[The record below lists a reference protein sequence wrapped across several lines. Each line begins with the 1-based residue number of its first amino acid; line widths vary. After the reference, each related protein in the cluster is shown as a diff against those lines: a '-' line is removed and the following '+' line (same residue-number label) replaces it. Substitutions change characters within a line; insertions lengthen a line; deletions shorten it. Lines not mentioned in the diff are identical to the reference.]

1 MMTWLEAVPSSRSR
15 PKRSKNPSLG
25 KRTWQ
30 WTNTLRQKCGS
41 MLGTWVCWIE
51 ISKSLIFTVTE
62 FEITFTSNDNFQ
74 TWTNAIYKG
83 LPELSPKND
92 IPQDYLVNPPSF
104 ATEVRHAMLECTSVA
119 QRCSLTMWKSGTAHP
134 SWSHLEKNILNGGSL
149 VRSCFGSFGPV
160 KLKQTTEKASK
171 SNRLIDIHAWVSQK
185 LNSSCNHEYGQSMA
199 IQFSFLRWKGD
210 SFSHQR
216 QEKLPSVWKL
226 VPPTS
231 PRIPNHSQN
240 IW

>member
-83 LPELSPKND
+83 LPELSPKEWYPTGLFGKPSIICNWGATCNAWMHKRCTTMQLNNVEIWNGSSLMKSPGKKTYSTVARWWD
-92 IPQDYLVNPPSF
+92 LVLVLS
-104 ATEVRHAMLECTSVA
+104 AL
-119 QRCSLTMWKSGTAHP
+119 
-134 SWSHLEKNILNGGSL
+134 LNWN
-149 VRSCFGSFGPV
+149 
-160 KLKQTTEKASK
+160 KQLKKHQKV
-171 SNRLIDIHAWVSQK
+171 IDS
-185 LNSSCNHEYGQSMA
+185 
-199 IQFSFLRWKGD
+199 
-210 SFSHQR
+210 
-216 QEKLPSVWKL
+216 
-226 VPPTS
+226 
-231 PRIPNHSQN
+231 
-240 IW
+240 

>member
-83 LPELSPKND
+83 LPELSPKEWY
-92 IPQDYLVNPPSF
+92 PTGLFGKPSIICNWG
-104 ATEVRHAMLECTSVA
+104 ATCNAWMHKRCTTMQLNNVEIWNGSSLMKSPGKKHT
-119 QRCSLTMWKSGTAHP
+119 QRWLAG
-134 SWSHLEKNILNGGSL
+134 EILFWFF
-149 VRSCFGSFGPV
+149 RPC
-160 KLKQTTEKASK
+160 
-171 SNRLIDIHAWVSQK
+171 
-185 LNSSCNHEYGQSMA
+185 
-199 IQFSFLRWKGD
+199 
-210 SFSHQR
+210 
-216 QEKLPSVWKL
+216 
-226 VPPTS
+226 
-231 PRIPNHSQN
+231 
-240 IW
+240 